1 MNFKENLRSFSDLTV
16 KVLKFSQW
24 IVYICVPLLT
34 LFDKLKEIV
43 KILFF
48 IMVKGKQ

>member
-1 MNFKENLRSFSDLTV
+1 MNFKENLRSSSDLIV

-34 LFDKLKEIV
+34 LFDKLKETA
-43 KILFF
+43 KILLF
-48 IMVKGKQ
+48 ITVKEKQ